1 MSLVQNLV
9 LYTNAQFGMLNYYSK
24 NLGHSPFEGFDL
36 GGDGMSGYNLYG
48 RETIGL
54 RGYENSSLTP
64 IVNGARVANLYNKYS
79 MELRYPLSLK
89 PQAVIYVLSFI
100 EAGNAWENA
109 DNFNPFNIHRSV
121 GVGARM
127 FLPMLGMLG
136 IDYAIGLD
144 QVPNN
149 PAANKQR
156 FFFVIGM
163 PF

>member
-1 MSLVQNLV
+1 MCGTSAGAINAVTCAYGLHVGGPAKAKELLEQLWRKVSQSGSFFQPSSFDKIYSNGDMHNSPSYMFFNNLTQYMSP
-9 LYTNAQFGMLNYYSK
+9 Y
-24 NLGHSPFEGFDL
+24 
-36 GGDGMSGYNLYG
+36 
-48 RETIGL
+48 
-54 RGYENSSLTP
+54 
-64 IVNGARVANLYNKYS
+64 
-79 MELRYPLSLK
+79 
-89 PQAVIYVLSFI
+89 
-100 EAGNAWENA
+100 
-109 DNFNPFNIHRSV
+109 NFNPFNVHRSV